1 MLGTFLIFALLVV
14 VSSAWTFGFGGGHD
28 GSRTAPTRVSASS
41 TSTSTSSLPVH
52 VHVDVED
59 VPVGRRA
66 LFQSLV
72 VGVGVST
79 AWIAAPALAAAPAA
93 PSLEKEKPMFTQY
106 TSDVFSLQ
114 VPTSWNVITKLGSS
128 KKPSTTTGG
137 STLFSAIDFQSGSVI
152 TIVREHAC
160 SIQEYA
166 SSSTTSTSTSS
177 TCDLLLPSS
186 ALLFSEESSNRA
198 KDVTKLLIRHDDR
211 DNAVLQGTSQLQS
224 YSKGDSNGDG
234 VVELMATTVL
244 PSGGT
249 YRDTMGLD
257 QPSTITRM
265 VKAKAKVETILAP
278 SQKDSSTTTTTTSTD
293 VYSVWLSA
301 PEDEWQN
308 PAMGTRLRQTWESVR
323 LTTTP
328 P

>member
-1 MLGTFLIFALLVV
+1 
-14 VSSAWTFGFGGGHD
+14 
-28 GSRTAPTRVSASS
+28 
-41 TSTSTSSLPVH
+41 
-52 VHVDVED
+52 
-59 VPVGRRA
+59 
-66 LFQSLV
+66 
-72 VGVGVST
+72 
-79 AWIAAPALAAAPAA
+79 
-93 PSLEKEKPMFTQY
+93 
-106 TSDVFSLQ
+106 
-114 VPTSWNVITKLGSS
+114 
-128 KKPSTTTGG
+128 
-137 STLFSAIDFQSGSVI
+137 
-152 TIVREHAC
+152 
-160 SIQEYA
+160 
-166 SSSTTSTSTSS
+166 
-177 TCDLLLPSS
+177 LPSS
-186 ALLFSEESSNRA
+186 ALLFSEESTRA

-224 YSKGDSNGDG
+224 YTKGDGNGKGDDDG

-265 VKAKAKVETILAP
+265 VKAKAKVVAILAP
-278 SQKDSSTTTTTTSTD
+278 PQKDSDSSSTPKPTTTTTSTD